1 MASSSPLF
9 ARLHGVSKVQPFRG
23 LGYNSQALSTQFL
36 SLCGPFFGAALST
49 PNRVSF
55 SHSIDADAQNP
66 RFEWVL
72 RRHAPL
78 TPAQML
84 VFFAS
89 LSLVSLCI
97 GLFFWLQGALLVL
110 PFAALETLAVG
121 ICFLIFSRHVLDQER
136 IVVDGSQVVVEHE
149 AAGVRERAQFQRE
162 WVRIEPLAG
171 EHSLI
176 AVSGQGKT
184 MQVGRYVRPERREA
198 LAHELRRAV
207 RMG

>member
-1 MASSSPLF
+1 
-9 ARLHGVSKVQPFRG
+9 
-23 LGYNSQALSTQFL
+23 
-36 SLCGPFFGAALST
+36 
-49 PNRVSF
+49 VSF

-136 IVVDGSQVVVEHE
+136 IVVDGTQVVVEHE
-149 AAGVRERAQFQRE
+149 AAGVRERAQFQRQ
-162 WVRIEPLAG
+162 WVRIEPLGGAY
-171 EHSLI
+171 SLI
-176 AVSGQGKT
+176 AVSAQGKS

>member
-1 MASSSPLF
+1 M
-9 ARLHGVSKVQPFRG
+9 
-23 LGYNSQALSTQFL
+23 GYNCQVLLTRFL
-36 SLCGPFFGAALST
+36 CFCGPAVGAAPST

-121 ICFLIFSRHVLDQER
+121 ICFLIFLLVQEKVELDFSFL
-136 IVVDGSQVVVEHE
+136 DYNLAVVV
-149 AAGVRERAQFQRE
+149 QD
-162 WVRIEPLAG
+162 LK
-171 EHSLI
+171 SN
-176 AVSGQGKT
+176 SN
-184 MQVGRYVRPERREA
+184 Y
-198 LAHELRRAV
+198 
-207 RMG
+207 

>member
-1 MASSSPLF
+1 
-9 ARLHGVSKVQPFRG
+9 
-23 LGYNSQALSTQFL
+23 
-36 SLCGPFFGAALST
+36 
-49 PNRVSF
+49 VSF
-55 SHSIDADAQNP
+55 SHSIDADVQNP

-97 GLFFWLQGALLVL
+97 GLFFWLQGAVLVL

-121 ICFLIFSRHVLDQER
+121 VCFLIFSRHVLDQER

-149 AAGVRERAQFQRE
+149 AAGVRERAQFHRQ
-162 WVRIEPLAG
+162 WVRIEPLGGA
-171 EHSLI
+171 HSLI
-176 AVSGQGKT
+176 AVSGQGKS

>member
-1 MASSSPLF
+1 MHVAY
-9 ARLHGVSKVQPFRG
+9 SKAHAHR
-23 LGYNSQALSTQFL
+23 
-36 SLCGPFFGAALST
+36 
-49 PNRVSF
+49 F
-55 SHSIDADAQNP
+55 SIH
-66 RFEWVL
+66 E
-72 RRHAPL
+72 
-78 TPAQML
+78 
-84 VFFAS
+84 AS
-89 LSLVSLCI
+89 LDPARSGASGKKVHL
-97 GLFFWLQGALLVL
+97 GPYGQGALLVL
-110 PFAALETLAVG
+110 PFAALEILAVG
-121 ICFLIFSRHVLDQER
+121 VCFLIFSRHVLDQER

-162 WVRIEPLAG
+162 WVRIEPLGG

>member
-1 MASSSPLF
+1 MG
-9 ARLHGVSKVQPFRG
+9 ARLHGAQQAQRRRG
-23 LGYNSQALSTQFL
+23 MGYNCQVLLTRFL
-36 SLCGPFFGAALST
+36 CFCGPAVGAAPST

-110 PFAALETLAVG
+110 PFAALETVAVG

-136 IVVDGSQVVVEHE
+136 IVVDGLQVVVEHE
-149 AAGVRERAQFQRE
+149 AAGVRERAQFHRQ
-162 WVRIEPLAG
+162 WVRIEPLGG

-176 AVSGQGKT
+176 AVSGQGKSI
-184 MQVGRYVRPERREA
+184 QVGRYVRPERREA
-198 LAHELRRAV
+198 LAND
-207 RMG
+207 

>member
-1 MASSSPLF
+1 M
-9 ARLHGVSKVQPFRG
+9 
-23 LGYNSQALSTQFL
+23 GYNWQALLHCFL
-36 SLCGPFFGAALST
+36 SLCGPVVGAAPST
-49 PNRVSF
+49 LNRVSF
-55 SHSIDADAQNP
+55 THSIDADAQNP

-78 TPAQML
+78 SPAQML

-89 LSLVSLCI
+89 LSLVSLSI

-110 PFAALETLAVG
+110 PFAALEILAVG

-136 IVVDGSQVVVEHE
+136 IVVDGFQVVVEHE
-149 AAGVRERAQFQRE
+149 AAGVRERAQFHRQ
-162 WVRIEPLAG
+162 WVRIEPLGG

>member
-1 MASSSPLF
+1 M
-9 ARLHGVSKVQPFRG
+9 
-23 LGYNSQALSTQFL
+23 GYNSQALLTYFL
-36 SLCGPFFGAALST
+36 PLCGPVLGATPST
-49 PNRVSF
+49 LNRVSF
-55 SHSIDADAQNP
+55 THSIDADAQNP

-78 TPAQML
+78 SPAQML

-89 LSLVSLCI
+89 LSLVSLSI

-110 PFAALETLAVG
+110 PFAALEILAVG

-162 WVRIEPLAG
+162 WVRIEPLGG

>member
-1 MASSSPLF
+1 
-9 ARLHGVSKVQPFRG
+9 
-23 LGYNSQALSTQFL
+23 
-36 SLCGPFFGAALST
+36 
-49 PNRVSF
+49 VSF
-55 SHSIDADAQNP
+55 SPSIDADVQNP

-97 GLFFWLQGALLVL
+97 GLFFWLQGAVLVL

-149 AAGVRERAQFQRE
+149 AAGVRERAQFHRQ
-162 WVRIEPLAG
+162 WVRIEPLGG

-176 AVSGQGKT
+176 AVSGQGKSI
-184 MQVGRYVRPERREA
+184 QVGRYVRPERREA

>member
-1 MASSSPLF
+1 MG
-9 ARLHGVSKVQPFRG
+9 ARLHGAQQAQRRRG
-23 LGYNSQALSTQFL
+23 MGYNCQVLLTRFL
-36 SLCGPFFGAALST
+36 CFCGPAVGAAPST

-55 SHSIDADAQNP
+55 SHSIDTDAQNP

-110 PFAALETLAVG
+110 PFAALETVAVG

-136 IVVDGSQVVVEHE
+136 IVVDGLQVVVEHE
-149 AAGVRERAQFQRE
+149 AAGVRERAQFHRQ
-162 WVRIEPLAG
+162 WVRIEPLGG

-176 AVSGQGKT
+176 AVSGQGKSI
-184 MQVGRYVRPERREA
+184 QVGRYVRPERREA
-198 LAHELRRAV
+198 LANELRRAV
-207 RMG
+207 RMGQSAV

>member
-1 MASSSPLF
+1 MALVWVTP
-9 ARLHGVSKVQPFRG
+9 
-23 LGYNSQALSTQFL
+23 STL
-36 SLCGPFFGAALST
+36 
-49 PNRVSF
+49 NRVSF
-55 SHSIDADAQNP
+55 SPSIDADVQNP

-97 GLFFWLQGALLVL
+97 GLFFWLQGAVLVL

-149 AAGVRERAQFQRE
+149 AAGVRERAQFHRQ
-162 WVRIEPLAG
+162 WVRIEPLGGA
-171 EHSLI
+171 HSLI
-176 AVSGQGKT
+176 AVSGQGKS